1 MAVEETPE
9 QTPAEEPK
17 RFDLMA
23 ALAGRTYPEKKVT
36 VFLDEALMYLRNEVE
51 EAHLHDPANKDLEA
65 LVEKTREELAPLALT
80 VTVKGA
86 PPHLLKSLIKSVN
99 DDFPPKKNAFGGVE
113 LPDGYGDAFD
123 QRMWELLVVNISD
136 AEGNGS
142 TPSPE
147 EIEEFRKV
155 APAAS
160 IKAVDDAI
168 EELSDNSRTG
178 YHLAIQDLGFLS
190 QP

>member
-1 MAVEETPE
+1 MTDDKVDVTEA
-9 QTPAEEPK
+9 K

-65 LVEKTREELAPLALT
+65 LVEKTREELAPMALT

-86 PPHLLKSLIKSVN
+86 PPHLTRSALDETIKE
-99 DDFPPKKNAFGGVE
+99 FPPDRQGNLSTE
-113 LPDGYGDAFD
+113 GYEAL
-123 QRMWELLVVNISD
+123 QQKRWEILVTRIED
-136 AEGNGS
+136 AEGNAT
-142 TPSPE
+142 TPTPE
-147 EIEEFRKV
+147 EIAEFRKM
-155 APAAS
+155 APPASTKAITAAIDS
-160 IKAVDDAI
+160 LLEDS
-168 EELSDNSRTG
+168 ETG